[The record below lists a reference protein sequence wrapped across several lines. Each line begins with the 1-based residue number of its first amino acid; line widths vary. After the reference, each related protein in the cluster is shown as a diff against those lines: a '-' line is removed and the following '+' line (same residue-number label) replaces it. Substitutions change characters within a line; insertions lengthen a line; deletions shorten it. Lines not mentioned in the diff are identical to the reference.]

1 MTQRRIRRVA
11 AAAALATVLGFT
23 APAHAVDW
31 QTWTGGVGWI
41 EGAVRWI
48 GRLWMG
54 EGVGD
59 GRKAG
64 FGIDPNGATTAT
76 TTQPP
81 PDPDRGHG
89 IDPNG

>member
-11 AAAALATVLGFT
+11 AAAALATVLAFA

-31 QTWTGGVGWI
+31 QAWTGGAGWI
-41 EGAVRWI
+41 EEAVRWI
-48 GRLWMG
+48 GRLWVR

-64 FGIDPNGATTAT
+64 HGIDPNGARTTTTAT
-76 TTQPP
+76 EPP
-81 PDPDRGHG
+81 GSEAGHG

>member
-11 AAAALATVLGFT
+11 AAAALATVLGFA

-31 QTWTGGVGWI
+31 QTWMGGADWI

-54 EGVGD
+54 DITDAGM
-59 GRKAG
+59 KAG
-64 FGIDPNGATTAT
+64 HGIDPNGATTAT

>member
-11 AAAALATVLGFT
+11 AAAALATVLAFA

-31 QTWTGGVGWI
+31 QTWAGGPGWLD
-41 EGAVRWI
+41 GAVRWI
-48 GRLWMG
+48 ARLWVG
-54 EGVGD
+54 EGGGD

-64 FGIDPNGATTAT
+64 IGIDPNGDPYSVPTPP
-76 TTQPP
+76 PP
-81 PDPDRGHG
+81 PDAGHG